1 MHYKEGDKLIER
13 AQDRLKISLWYLG
26 FLTSKNKIMLRLR
39 EKDRKK
45 EVEDYMKSKHG
56 FAVDWEN

>member
-26 FLTSKNKIMLRLR
+26 FIASKNKIMLRLR
-39 EKDRKK
+39 EKDRKQ